1 MTKSVA
7 VTVLS
12 LATLILLVATSA
24 QAAERMKSGQWENTF
39 TAAGQSR
46 TSSKCV
52 TPQEV
57 KAINGTP
64 AEVRAEV
71 EEKSAAGSCSVENFK
86 MEGDVVSYTTNC
98 AGTST
103 TETTSYHGDTF
114 EMVMST
120 KGAPDNATAHAK
132 GRRLGA
138 CQ

>member
-1 MTKSVA
+1 MMKSGA
-7 VTVLS
+7 VTALS
-12 LATLILLVATSA
+12 LVTLILIVAASA
-24 QAAERMKSGQWENTF
+24 QAAERMKSGQWELTF
-39 TAAGQSR
+39 TATGQSH
-46 TSSKCV
+46 TSTKCA

-71 EEKSAAGSCSVENFK
+71 EEKSAARSCSVENFK

-120 KGAPDNATAHAK
+120 KGAPDTATAHAK
-132 GRRLGA
+132 GRRLGV